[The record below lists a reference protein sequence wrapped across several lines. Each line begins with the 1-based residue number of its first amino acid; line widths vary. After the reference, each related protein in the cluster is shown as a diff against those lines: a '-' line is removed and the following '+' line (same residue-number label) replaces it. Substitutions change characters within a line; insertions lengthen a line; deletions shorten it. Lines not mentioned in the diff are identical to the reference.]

1 MARVVRAWLCPSN
14 AKTQHTSAKIEAL
27 HVGQVII
34 PVLVESPVDIT
45 NVGQQLIANLINVK
59 VEQDKLL
66 KTIEEIVKIRNQVLE
81 GNVYLGWKQNKIA

>member
-1 MARVVRAWLCPSN
+1 M
-14 AKTQHTSAKIEAL
+14 
-27 HVGQVII
+27 II

-81 GNVYLGWKQNKIA
+81 GNVYLG